1 MVVSFILISCA
12 CPAIATMASRA
23 VMIAFLFIVFALMI
37 FRLRSYKKLHKK
49 ALGKARKSGAEG
61 ESLKLLSEFKCLLF
75 DFTVESDVFI
85 ISVVYFSFF
94 AAPKYDYSEI
104 ICIFAPENKKI
115 TIMTAIELRAELLR
129 EMSPLLDNESAMT
142 KMLAFVKSLVPAKKT
157 KTEAEWANRFVGAWK
172 DSRSAEEIISDIRES
187 RTTNS
192 RDIEL

>member
-1 MVVSFILISCA
+1 
-12 CPAIATMASRA
+12 
-23 VMIAFLFIVFALMI
+23 MI

-49 ALGKARKSGAEG
+49 ALGKARKSDAEG

-75 DFTVESDVFI
+75 DFTVESDVFK

-115 TIMTAIELRAELLR
+115 TIMTAIELRAELFR

-142 KMLAFVKSLVPAKKT
+142 KMLAFVKSLVPAKKA
-157 KTEAEWANRFVGAWK
+157 KTESDWANRFAGAWK

-187 RTTNS
+187 RTANS
-192 RDIEL
+192 REFEL